1 MENKKGKFI
10 VVDGLD
16 GIGKGTGI
24 SAIIDF
30 LLSQNKRVLD
40 LDKYWREMHFH
51 PDFENKTV
59 QGKPNQYFIN
69 LDDYDVIRSSEPTFT
84 GIGKTI
90 RDEVISKLGRKYS
103 AYFTASCYSGDRLV
117 LYKRVIL
124 PALSK
129 GKIIIQSRSISS
141 SIVYQFLQSKIQKE
155 SVLSVKEIINLE
167 GNKFALDNPP
177 DLLIIPTIKNVE
189 ELMERLQNRLE
200 KDDNCGFENLDFQLQ
215 LKPLYEGEEFKNIFT
230 SRGTKVEYIDAG
242 ISPEETGR
250 QAVEVFKSIIE

>member
-10 VVDGLD
+10 VIDGLD

-24 SAIIDF
+24 NAIIDF
-30 LLSQNKRVLD
+30 LSSSGKKVLD

-59 QGKPNQYFIN
+59 QGKENPYFVN

-90 RDEVISKLGRKYS
+90 RDEVINKLGRKYS

-129 GKIIIQSRSISS
+129 GKIVIQSRSVSS

-155 SVLSVKEIINLE
+155 NVLSVEEIINLE
-167 GNKFALDNPP
+167 GNKFVLDNPP

-189 ELMERLQNRLE
+189 ELMERLKNRLE
-200 KDDNCGFENLDFQLQ
+200 KDDNCGFENLEFQLQ
-215 LKPLYEGEEFKNIFT
+215 LKPLYESEEFKNIFT
-230 SRGTKVEYIDAG
+230 LRGTKVEYIDAG

-250 QAVEVFKSIIE
+250 QAVNAFNSIIA